1 MNEKVWG
8 RLLLLA
14 NYWLLWISLFFVAL
28 VAALCFTQV
37 KLELFAR
44 RKKED
49 DDAKVT
55 ISVLFGFISYSF
67 RLPQFRLNSQGI
79 GIRLKKPGGD
89 TTKHEVEVKD
99 AITQYE
105 TWIEAIEIVRGFKAW
120 FVKLL
125 SKVELSDWKW
135 HSYVGTGEAMSGALS
150 CGALWSV
157 KGMLFGTI
165 SRYVKVINPPEVAI
179 EPQFQHKVFV
189 SQWSCTL
196 KLKLGSLLIA
206 AIYLTIHAA
215 TVRKTKHLWR
225 TLISRA

>member
-1 MNEKVWG
+1 M
-8 RLLLLA
+8 LA
-14 NYWLLWISLFFVAL
+14 NHWLLWTSLFVVVL
-28 VAALCFTQV
+28 VTALCFTQV

-55 ISVLFGFISYSF
+55 ISALFGLISYTF
-67 RLPQFRLNSQGI
+67 RLPQFRLNSQGV
-79 GIRLKKPGGD
+79 GIRLNMPSGD
-89 TTKHEVEVKD
+89 TSKHELEVKE

-105 TWIEAIEIVRGFKAW
+105 TWIEAIEVVREFKKW
-120 FVKLL
+120 FIHLL

-135 HSYVGTGEAMSGALS
+135 RSYVGTGEAMSGALS

-165 SRYVKVINPPEVAI
+165 SRYVKVMNPPEVAI
-179 EPQFQHKVFV
+179 EPQFQYKVFT
-189 SQWSCTL
+189 SEWSCTL

-206 AIYLTIHAA
+206 AVYLLIHAA

-225 TLISRA
+225 TLISRV